1 MTKRPSPG
9 EIRTQILKGGGLLK
23 PSKAIHTDYYVI
35 SDDFRLL
42 DFNQN
47 VKNRYKGIQ
56 LGDLCYQA
64 TMKRDT
70 PCPHCPIA
78 GNSQNDCPVY
88 YDPFYRD
95 WVQAVFSE
103 IGEGKYAV
111 TCHPA
116 DRDGRSVFER
126 LKIND
131 LSLTGELPDKFD
143 SENIGKIG
151 GFCEEGFPLYD
162 VNASMIRMLG
172 YDSRE
177 DFERGIDGK
186 VVNTIHPEDLP
197 QVTADLGDHFYVGM
211 KYETTY
217 RMPRKDGT
225 WFWTVD
231 RGEVIEAADG
241 RLAIISVCLD
251 VTREHEQQEAR
262 KRESDASASRE
273 GILSDMIG
281 ALYSYQATVNLETGK
296 YTLSVG
302 TGMEEFIRQ
311 FSRTD
316 DYEAASNILLSNV
329 LPEYIDEMNRQFSL
343 EALRRQQNQRGHL
356 GQMVYAGVTG
366 AGIGW
371 FEVNVFIGV
380 DDQGTPIANVFGR
393 DVTEIRTARERRERE
408 LRAVAA
414 RDQLLSDITKMLYGY
429 NMTVNVNTG
438 KYTLIPGNGMERTVA
453 FLQANDQ
460 YEEVFRQFC
469 RNTDEQYRAR
479 ATEML
484 SLDSY
489 RGRIEHPGL
498 VGTEEFLQHLP
509 EGNDA
514 WHEMNVIVGFDR
526 EGEPIL
532 NILGRDVT
540 EAHDRADTKAQLE
553 ITKAASE
560 AKSAFLFN
568 MSHDIRTPM
577 NAIIGF
583 TDLLKKHL
591 DDKELARSYIGKI
604 ETANDFLLSLI
615 NNVLEM
621 ARIESG
627 KVYLDET
634 ANNVYAFWQ
643 ELHALFDTQMQAKGI
658 TFTGDIRV
666 SHPDVITDGTKLR
679 EILLNIMSNAVK
691 YTPSVGSIS
700 VTVTEIPVTR
710 PGYTVYQTVIADT
723 GIGMSEEFL
732 PHIFEEFTRER
743 TSTES
748 KVAGTGLGM
757 PIVKKL
763 VDLLQGTITVE
774 SQLGKGTKF
783 TLTLAHRIADDGQK
797 RQLSL
802 RSDPYRMEDFAGKR
816 ILLAED
822 NQLNAEIAMTILEEA
837 GFLVEWAED
846 GIICVDRIEKAAPDE
861 YDLVLMD
868 IQMPNMDGYKAT
880 RIIRRLPDQR
890 KAGIPIIAMTAN
902 AFDEDRR
909 KAFQVGM
916 NGHITKPIQVE
927 VLMNTL
933 ASVLSEREGD
943 KEIYRHWY
951 TYFSDCKPFHQL
963 RKKHNR
969 RGKAVG
975 CLVYEAQGEE
985 QILFADEA
993 LIHMFGCGNYTEF
1006 YKYVGGSFKTM
1017 VHPEDVQWV
1026 EKEIGAQILRSGDS
1040 VDRVTYRIV
1049 RRDGAV
1055 RVVDD
1060 IGRKVITENGNSVY
1074 YVCIVD
1080 ITDSGEGEELLP
1092 RK

>member
-1 MTKRPSPG
+1 MTKRRSPG

-225 WFWTVD
+225 WFWTID

-262 KRESDASASRE
+262 KRESDATASRE

-281 ALYSYQATVNLETGK
+281 ALYSYHATVNLETGK

-509 EGNDA
+509 GGT
-514 WHEMNVIVGFDR
+514 M
-526 EGEPIL
+526 P
-532 NILGRDVT
+532 
-540 EAHDRADTKAQLE
+540 
-553 ITKAASE
+553 
-560 AKSAFLFN
+560 
-568 MSHDIRTPM
+568 
-577 NAIIGF
+577 
-583 TDLLKKHL
+583 
-591 DDKELARSYIGKI
+591 
-604 ETANDFLLSLI
+604 
-615 NNVLEM
+615 
-621 ARIESG
+621 
-627 KVYLDET
+627 
-634 ANNVYAFWQ
+634 
-643 ELHALFDTQMQAKGI
+643 
-658 TFTGDIRV
+658 
-666 SHPDVITDGTKLR
+666 GTK
-679 EILLNIMSNAVK
+679 
-691 YTPSVGSIS
+691 
-700 VTVTEIPVTR
+700 
-710 PGYTVYQTVIADT
+710 
-723 GIGMSEEFL
+723 
-732 PHIFEEFTRER
+732 
-743 TSTES
+743 
-748 KVAGTGLGM
+748 
-757 PIVKKL
+757 
-763 VDLLQGTITVE
+763 
-774 SQLGKGTKF
+774 
-783 TLTLAHRIADDGQK
+783 
-797 RQLSL
+797 
-802 RSDPYRMEDFAGKR
+802 
-816 ILLAED
+816 
-822 NQLNAEIAMTILEEA
+822 
-837 GFLVEWAED
+837 
-846 GIICVDRIEKAAPDE
+846 
-861 YDLVLMD
+861 
-868 IQMPNMDGYKAT
+868 
-880 RIIRRLPDQR
+880 
-890 KAGIPIIAMTAN
+890 
-902 AFDEDRR
+902 
-909 KAFQVGM
+909 
-916 NGHITKPIQVE
+916 
-927 VLMNTL
+927 
-933 ASVLSEREGD
+933 
-943 KEIYRHWY
+943 
-951 TYFSDCKPFHQL
+951 
-963 RKKHNR
+963 
-969 RGKAVG
+969 
-975 CLVYEAQGEE
+975 
-985 QILFADEA
+985 
-993 LIHMFGCGNYTEF
+993 
-1006 YKYVGGSFKTM
+1006 
-1017 VHPEDVQWV
+1017 
-1026 EKEIGAQILRSGDS
+1026 
-1040 VDRVTYRIV
+1040 
-1049 RRDGAV
+1049 
-1055 RVVDD
+1055 
-1060 IGRKVITENGNSVY
+1060 
-1074 YVCIVD
+1074 
-1080 ITDSGEGEELLP
+1080 
-1092 RK
+1092 